1 MHIPLKTN
9 LTSKEFHISV
19 GVMALGTR
27 LTVLVG
33 YVFPWMKPKPHINID
48 IKVLTVGPLIWGPT
62 SELYGRLK
70 PLYVGYAIFIVF
82 QVPVA
87 FAQNIESSML
97 GHFRHL
103 GPGSEPGQPSE
114 GSRSAWSQRLQTVK
128 KILVAETET
137 TAVLFRRI
145 VEQPNCPGSGKAGNS
160 GIEDGQQG

>member
-9 LTSKEFHISV
+9 LTSKEFHVSV
-19 GVMALGTR
+19 GVMTLGTR
-27 LTVLVG
+27 LTVLIG

-48 IKVLTVGPLIWGPT
+48 TKVFTVGPLIWGPM

-87 FAQNIESSML
+87 VAQNIESSML

-103 GPGSEPGQPSE
+103 GPGNHPWCSGRLL
-114 GSRSAWSQRLQTVK
+114 GSSRPQDSYLFSAATFVGL
-128 KILVAETET
+128 I
-137 TAVLFRRI
+137 
-145 VEQPNCPGSGKAGNS
+145 SGL
-160 GIEDGQQG
+160 IM